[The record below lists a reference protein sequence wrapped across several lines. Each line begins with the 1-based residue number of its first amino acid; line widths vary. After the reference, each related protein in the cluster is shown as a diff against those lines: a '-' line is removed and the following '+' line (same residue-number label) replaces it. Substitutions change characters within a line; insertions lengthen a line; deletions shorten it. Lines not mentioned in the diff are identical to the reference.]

1 MKILRSDKR
10 IHCLFHYTYTLHS
23 EIWQKRVIFFEVFAC
38 LTRQNQTE
46 ISFFKQVLYPSSYL
60 KIHPP
65 KHPTTLMPRAKCFWA
80 FSPRVNRNKNN
91 VNTARE
97 HGSAKTI
104 PLLCGK
110 CENPKSGKETG
121 RFCLYCCI
129 FAF

>member
-38 LTRQNQTE
+38 LTLQNQTE
-46 ISFFKQVLYPSSYL
+46 ISFFKQVLYPSPYL

-65 KHPTTLMPRAKCFWA
+65 KHPTTLMPLSWFLLGFQPEGQSKQ
-80 FSPRVNRNKNN
+80 NN
-91 VNTARE
+91 ANTARE

-110 CENPKSGKETG
+110 CENTKSSKVIG
-121 RFCLYCCI
+121 RFCVYCCI

>member
-23 EIWQKRVIFFEVFAC
+23 EIWQKTCDFFEVFAC

-80 FSPRVNRNKNN
+80 FSPTQSETEQCQYR
-91 VNTARE
+91 RE

-110 CENPKSGKETG
+110 CENPKSGKEIG
-121 RFCLYCCI
+121 RFCVYCCI

>member
-38 LTRQNQTE
+38 LNRQNQTE
-46 ISFFKQVLYPSSYL
+46 ISFFKQVLYSSSYL

-65 KHPTTLMPRAKCFWA
+65 KHPTTLMPRANRFWA
-80 FSPRVNRNKNN
+80 FSPRVKVKQNN
-91 VNTARE
+91 AITVRE
-97 HGSAKTI
+97 HGSAKI
-104 PLLCGK
+104 IGK
-110 CENPKSGKETG
+110 CENPKSGKEIG